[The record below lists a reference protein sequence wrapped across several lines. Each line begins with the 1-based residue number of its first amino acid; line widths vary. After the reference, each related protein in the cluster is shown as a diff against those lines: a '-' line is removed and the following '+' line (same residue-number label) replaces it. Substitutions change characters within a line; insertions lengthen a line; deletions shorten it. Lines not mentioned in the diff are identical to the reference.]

1 MQASTCK
8 SKGIACAELIQIDF
22 ERCLMPCEGVFVDVK
37 ELPPSK
43 VENENDEI
51 FIELYKNYKKFFETS
66 DGIN

>member
-1 MQASTCK
+1 
-8 SKGIACAELIQIDF
+8 
-22 ERCLMPCEGVFVDVK
+22 MPCEGVFVDVK